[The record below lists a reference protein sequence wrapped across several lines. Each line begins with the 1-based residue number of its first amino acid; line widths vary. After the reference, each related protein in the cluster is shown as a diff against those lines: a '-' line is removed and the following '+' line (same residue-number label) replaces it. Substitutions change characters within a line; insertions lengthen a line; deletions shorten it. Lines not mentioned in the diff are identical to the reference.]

1 VRLGIDCPHHD
12 GGRLGGRIV
21 MHCSRGRAG
30 THRRPT
36 RGTVDTVDIRDYLR
50 VVRAS
55 WLLLL
60 VGLLLGAGTA
70 LGVSLLRTPQYTATT
85 QLYVTT
91 NGGDDLNS
99 AVQGSQYTEQK
110 VASYARLL
118 TSQDLA
124 TTVIDDLGLGVAP
137 EQLTRRIQADVVPD
151 TTLIDVSVTDPS
163 PERALAITRTINTE
177 FGDLVRQLETPVGET
192 TPRVQVSVVA
202 TPLLP
207 DERSSP
213 SFALNT
219 VLGAILGLALAV
231 VVAVLRDRLDT
242 TVKDDDTVTAAAD
255 APVIGHI
262 PADDE
267 LGGAHLVQPHS
278 GSPAAEAVRQ
288 VRTNLSFLA
297 VDHPPRAIM
306 VTSALS
312 SEGKTTTALNLA
324 MTLAESGN
332 TVTLVEADLRRPT
345 LTRYLG
351 LVGGAGLTNVLT
363 RAAPLD
369 SVIQEIDSAG
379 QLHVLPSGPV
389 PPNPSELLA
398 SDAMARV
405 VETLLAER
413 DIVVIDAPPVLPVAD
428 ASALAGLVD
437 GVVLCARWGSVSRD
451 ELGRASTL
459 LRRVGGHVLG
469 VVVTLV
475 PAKAQPV
482 AYGYGAPSLA
492 VHRRPSR
499 LDRIVGRRRSEAP
512 TWAPLPTVRP
522 RNAAKQA
529 EARQAAGPVAA
540 DVDASRP
547 GDLAQG
553 ARG

>member
-1 VRLGIDCPHHD
+1 MD
-12 GGRLGGRIV
+12 
-21 MHCSRGRAG
+21 
-30 THRRPT
+30 RRPT

-60 VGLLLGAGTA
+60 LGLVLGAGTA

-91 NGGDDLNS
+91 NGGDDLS
-99 AVQGSQYTEQK
+99 AAVQGSQYTEQK

-124 TTVIDDLGLGVAP
+124 ATVIDDLGLRVEP
-137 EQLTRRIQADVVPD
+137 DELTRRIQAEVVTD
-151 TTLIDVSVTDPS
+151 TTLIDVEVTDPS
-163 PERALAITRTINTE
+163 PERALAITRAINSE
-177 FGDLVRQLETPVGET
+177 FGALVRELETPAGESAS
-192 TPRVQVSVVA
+192 RVRVSVVA

-207 DERSSP
+207 EEPSSP
-213 SFALNT
+213 SFVLNT
-219 VLGAILGLALAV
+219 VLGAVLGLAIAV

-242 TVKDDDTVTAAAD
+242 TVKHDETVTEAAD

-267 LGGAHLVQPHS
+267 LANAHLTEPHS
-278 GSPAAEAVRQ
+278 NSPAAEAVRQ

-297 VDHPPRAIM
+297 VDHPPRVIM
-306 VTSALS
+306 VTSALTA
-312 SEGKTTTALNLA
+312 EGKTTTALNLA
-324 MTLAESGN
+324 LTLAESGN

-369 SVIQEIDSAG
+369 SVIQEIDGS

-428 ASALAGLVD
+428 ASTLAGLVD
-437 GVVLCARWGSVSRD
+437 GVVLCARWGGVSRD
-451 ELGRASTL
+451 ELSRAATL
-459 LRRVGGHVLG
+459 LRRVGGHILG
-469 VVVTLV
+469 VVVTLI
-475 PAKAQPV
+475 PAKAQTV
-482 AYGYGAPSLA
+482 AYGYGAERA
-492 VHRRPSR
+492 VAYRRPSR
-499 LDRIVGRRRSEAP
+499 LGRLFGRRRAVAP
-512 TWAPLPTVRP
+512 ARDALPTVRP
-522 RNAAKQA
+522 RNAAKPGQLPRAGSAGDGSPRGRADRHAGA
-529 EARQAAGPVAA
+529 ETGS
-540 DVDASRP
+540 SRSE
-547 GDLAQG
+547 DLA
-553 ARG
+553 RGSSS